1 MLGKGGS
8 SLASAALAMLAAS
21 WIVAPAHAQSPESD
35 LTPESL
41 ALAQDATA
49 FAIPDVPDLTLQSVR
64 IDDPHDRFAV
74 KFGLVALMDYTSFD
88 QDDAS
93 RAQVG
98 NQEDK
103 FEVRAARL
111 MARGHFEAWRRWNY
125 VFSYEYKGFDQTS
138 EDDWSAT
145 DVKVST
151 DTRLGT
157 LTIGKTKEF
166 FAYEMVGDAANLP
179 HHERLLSPFFRSR
192 NVGVTLNG
200 TYADQRGSWHAGV
213 YNEWLVNGKSFADS
227 GTSATARVTYLPV
240 WTEDGSSYLHV
251 AAATRYYGA
260 EKNQLRLKG
269 KPASNVASNFVD
281 TGNVAGNH
289 AWQAGLEALWS
300 AGAWSVLGEYARSDL
315 STAAVGRPTLDG
327 FYVTGSWVI
336 TGEHRPYDRKAGY
349 ARRVLPQGRWGAWEV
364 FARYGRVDLDD
375 GAVRGGRMTGWWTG
389 VNWWA
394 TRRWKASVGYGDVE
408 LERGGLEGDTETLL
422 SRVQWVF

>member
-1 MLGKGGS
+1 MVADRRL
-8 SLASAALAMLAAS
+8 LTTLAALPVVALS
-21 WIVAPAHAQSPESD
+21 WGAAPARAQSVESD
-35 LTPESL
+35 LTPEAA

-49 FAIPDVPDLTLQSVR
+49 FAIPDISDGALATTR
-64 IDDPHDRFAV
+64 IEDPHDRFSV
-74 KFGLVALMDYTSFD
+74 KFGIVALTDYTSFD

-93 RAQVG
+93 VAQVG
-98 NQEDK
+98 NQQDK
-103 FEVRAARL
+103 FEIRAARL

-125 VFSYEYKGFDQTS
+125 VFSYEYKGFDQSS
-138 EDDWSAT
+138 EDNWSAT
-145 DVKVST
+145 DVKIST
-151 DTRLGT
+151 ETRLGT
-157 LTIGKTKEF
+157 LTIGKTEEWV
-166 FAYEMVGDAANLP
+166 AYEMVGDAANLP
-179 HHERLLSPFFRSR
+179 FLERLLSPFFRSR

-200 TYADQRGSWHAGV
+200 TYLEQRGSWHTGI

-227 GTSATARVTYLPV
+227 GTSGTVRVTYLPV
-240 WTEDGSSYLHV
+240 WADDGARYLHV

-281 TGNVAGNH
+281 TGNVAGDH

-315 STAAVGRPTLDG
+315 STAAAGRPTLDG

-375 GAVRGGRMTGWWTG
+375 AEVRGGRMTGWWTG

-394 TRRWKASVGYGDVE
+394 TRRWKASIGYGDIE
-408 LERGGLEGDTETLL
+408 LERGGLEGDTKTLL
-422 SRVQWVF
+422 SRLQWVY